1 MTTGRRS
8 MSERFRNSLTVGL
21 IVVMAAVLVTLVA
34 TSPMAEDRVQSI
46 GDRIKCPVCQGESI
60 ANSPSQMARDMM
72 ALVEERVADGQS
84 DKAII
89 DELLF
94 SYSGAVL
101 LDPPARGS
109 TLILW
114 LAPLAAL
121 VVGAGVILW
130 WRRHPPELGISE
142 DPAQQRSRA
151 RRLAPLL
158 ALAGAFAVIVVVAGF
173 FLQDRE
179 GPASGVANLAG
190 QDLDDISNETME
202 AVIAANSDH
211 PQVDGMRLALAER
224 YYEAGDFR
232 SAFPHYLAVAE
243 SSKATETGAVTA
255 LIRLGWMA
263 WEGNGE
269 VATAVKLF
277 DEALAIDAESDTAR
291 YLKAQVLWCG
301 AEQRDEAEGL
311 LEEVLTDPGLAD
323 ESRDLIQADL
333 DAIRS
338 GASCA

>member
-1 MTTGRRS
+1 
-8 MSERFRNSLTVGL
+8 
-21 IVVMAAVLVTLVA
+21 
-34 TSPMAEDRVQSI
+34 
-46 GDRIKCPVCQGESI
+46 
-60 ANSPSQMARDMM
+60 
-72 ALVEERVADGQS
+72 
-84 DKAII
+84 
-89 DELLF
+89 
-94 SYSGAVL
+94 
-101 LDPPARGS
+101 
-109 TLILW
+109 
-114 LAPLAAL
+114 
-121 VVGAGVILW
+121 
-130 WRRHPPELGISE
+130 
-142 DPAQQRSRA
+142 
-151 RRLAPLL
+151 
-158 ALAGAFAVIVVVAGF
+158 
-173 FLQDRE
+173 
-179 GPASGVANLAG
+179 
-190 QDLDDISNETME
+190 
-202 AVIAANSDH
+202 
-211 PQVDGMRLALAER
+211 MRLALAER